1 MAMKRLSFLGL
12 RRSRDCVKCF
22 ALVFLLFAMTF
33 ASCIDGEAQSDPV
46 VVRNLEAFFEA
57 FLGRK
62 LSGSELREVTDEFIK
77 YHARKGKTR
86 AATHEWA
93 QTLGSYVKI
102 LREGK
107 GGPADFT
114 LRHIRIEWNYFD
126 PDIQNSTFLRLLTEP
141 DPVRVVNPRSR
152 RLMTERDVVALANIR
167 DFAKSEGD
175 PRHREL
181 SRQEIDR
188 LVAGLDRFFGAAPKA
203 GAMPQ
208 FFGET
213 AAFWAGVRREW
224 PRLSAKEK
232 SLARAYANKTWRIR
246 MEAPMYGKLLGLSP
260 KAALSRQMDDVS
272 NRLTMITNI
281 QLEITNLPILLDK
294 IFPP

>member
-1 MAMKRLSFLGL
+1 MAMKRVNLPGL
-12 RRSRDCVKCF
+12 RRSHVCGECF
-22 ALVFLLFAMTF
+22 AMAFLLVVMIFV
-33 ASCIDGEAQSDPV
+33 SCIDSGAQSDQV
-46 VVRNLEAFFEA
+46 VARHMKAFFEA

-77 YHARKGKTR
+77 YHTGKGKIRT
-86 AATHEWA
+86 AVHESA
-93 QTLGSYVKI
+93 QKFGSYVNI

-114 LRHIRIEWNYFD
+114 LRHIRIEANYFE
-126 PDIQNSTFLRLLTEP
+126 PELKNSTFLRLLTEP
-141 DPVRVVNPRSR
+141 DPVRVVNPRSK

-175 PRHREL
+175 PRHKEL

-188 LVAGLDRFFGAAPKA
+188 LVVGLDRFFDNAPKA
-203 GAMPQ
+203 GQMPQ
-208 FFGET
+208 FFSET

-224 PRLSAKEK
+224 PQFSAEEK
-232 SLARAYANKTWRIR
+232 NLARAYANKTWRIR
-246 MEAPMYGKLLGLSP
+246 MQAQMYGKLLGLTP

-272 NRLTMITNI
+272 NRLIMITNI
-281 QLEITNLPILLDK
+281 QLEISNLPILMDK

>member
-1 MAMKRLSFLGL
+1 MAMKRLNFPGL
-12 RRSRDCVKCF
+12 RGSRACGKCF
-22 ALVFLLFAMTF
+22 ALVFLLFAMIF
-33 ASCIDGEAQSDPV
+33 VSCIAGGAQSDPV
-46 VVRNLEAFFEA
+46 VARNLGAFFEA

-62 LSGSELREVTDEFIK
+62 PSGGELREVTNEFIK
-77 YHARKGKTR
+77 YHTGKGKTR
-86 AATHEWA
+86 TAVHESA
-93 QTLGSYVKI
+93 QTFGSYVKI

-126 PDIQNSTFLRLLTEP
+126 PDIQNTTFLRLLTEP
-141 DPVRVVNPRSR
+141 DPVRVVNSRSK

-175 PRHREL
+175 PRHKEL

-188 LVAGLDRFFGAAPKA
+188 LVDGLNRVFGDTPKA
-203 GAMPQ
+203 AQMPQ

-213 AAFWAGVRREW
+213 AAFWAGVRQEW
-224 PRLSAKEK
+224 PQFSAEEK
-232 SLARAYANKTWRIR
+232 SLAHAYANKTWRIR
-246 MEAPMYGKLLGLSP
+246 MQAPMYGKLLGLSP